1 MEQVINRIKNSI
13 MDSVGYFD
21 HYLNSKKRAGR
32 YLIDDKHIQYD
43 HDLAFDMLTRQHKM
57 LKIFMELKH
66 SVRAMNKSKTLR
78 LLEKFCIQFTANLDS
93 RNDVLYPLL
102 QHTYADNEVYL
113 ERIQN
118 VRRDYKA
125 MVKAVKQFCDD
136 CKTIT
141 KITPNNVGML
151 MQHLEEA
158 ISLFVEYSNDEEHFL
173 HPLYNRIPTYVAG
186 ERNNTVSV
194 DEIHIG

>member
-21 HYLNSKKRAGR
+21 NYLNSKKRAGSFV
-32 YLIDDKHIQYD
+32 IGDKQIKYD
-43 HDLAFDMLTRQHKM
+43 HDLAFDMLTRQHNM

-78 LLEKFCIQFTANLDS
+78 LLEKFCQQFTANLHS
-93 RNDVLYPLL
+93 RNDIMYPLL
-102 QHTYADNEVYL
+102 QHTYADNEASL
-113 ERIQN
+113 EKIQT

-125 MVKAVKQFCDD
+125 MVVAVKQFCDD
-136 CKTIT
+136 CKAIS
-141 KITPNNVGML
+141 KITTNNVDML

-158 ISLFVEYSNDEEHFL
+158 ISLFVDYANDEEHYL
-173 HPLYNRIPTYVAG
+173 HPMYNRIPSYVAG
-186 ERNNTVSV
+186 EHSHSPSV